1 LRQDLERQELE
12 ELPFKPTIDKRSEQ
26 IVARRNDLRFSENVS
41 DDRSSLT
48 QNPGKKS
55 KELY

>member
-1 LRQDLERQELE
+1 MERQELE